1 MENLFELL
9 EPFSIFKIL
18 SLPER
23 KLSEDFILYLYIVA
37 FLAFIYNIITFFL
50 DRFTD
55 DLDVQSIFTRR
66 RVTRYTFFFFGLFCS
81 IPIFYSKI
89 SYLPT
94 ILAFTGAGFII
105 SIKDITLN
113 FAGWFLI
120 HGSSGF
126 AIGDRIEIGDVKGE
140 VINIGLMRFTLL
152 EVKTDHNSD
161 QSSNRLVHI
170 PNHQAIIQ
178 KIFVISQDM
187 EFIWDEVYIFLTTS
201 SNWQKAKS
209 ICEKILS
216 EVISHEEYSKIF
228 ENKIR
233 RLSKNYLVRLG
244 KITPIVYVTLEE
256 GKVMLS
262 LRYLTHFHHKR
273 QNRAFISEKIL
284 VEFKKEK
291 SIHFFTHGI

>member
-1 MENLFELL
+1 MEFL
-9 EPFSIFKIL
+9 EPFSLFKIL
-18 SLPER
+18 SLHER
-23 KLSEDFILYLYIVA
+23 KLSEDFILYLYVIA
-37 FLAFIYNIITFFL
+37 FLILFYNFITFFV
-50 DRFTD
+50 DRFTND
-55 DLDVQSIFTRR
+55 QDIQGIFKRR
-66 RVTRYTFFFFGLFCS
+66 RVLRYTFVFLGIFSS

-152 EVKTDHNSD
+152 EVRTEHNSD

-170 PNHQAIIQ
+170 PNHKAIIH
-178 KIFVISQDM
+178 KVFVISQDM
-187 EFIWDEVYIFLTTS
+187 DFIWDEVYIFLNVK
-201 SNWQKAKS
+201 SNWQKAKAL
-209 ICEKILS
+209 CEKILS
-216 EVISHEEYSKIF
+216 EVISHEEYSKAF

-244 KITPIVYVTLEE
+244 KMTPIVYVTLEE
-256 GKVMLS
+256 GKIMLS
-262 LRYLTHFHHKR
+262 LRYLTHVHHKR

-284 VEFKKEK
+284 IEFKKEK
-291 SIHFFTHGI
+291 SIQIYTQVK